1 MTEFELSAPNAR
13 RKRNRPE
20 AAALNEVL
28 RVLRSHPNVAW
39 VHRMNS
45 GAAKI
50 GNRFVRFGFPGC
62 PDVLG
67 MLRNGRALAVEV
79 KSRSGRLC
87 DEQAVFLEL
96 VNAYNGVAFVAR
108 NANDVYKNLKGS
120 NYESD

>member
-67 MLRNGRALAVEV
+67 MLRNGTALAVEV
-79 KSRSGRLC
+79 KSRSGRL
-87 DEQAVFLEL
+87 
-96 VNAYNGVAFVAR
+96 
-108 NANDVYKNLKGS
+108 
-120 NYESD
+120 